1 VIVRFATT
9 AATNVHMQTE
19 SKRIEV
25 QFPANP
31 AANAL
36 IRITNQGVTVW
47 ERNAGDLQD
56 ALVLNEQ
63 TPFIENALEY
73 RGIPES
79 ALHE

>member
-1 VIVRFATT
+1 
-9 AATNVHMQTE
+9 MQTE

-25 QFPANP
+25 QFPAIP

-36 IRITNQGVTVW
+36 ISITNQGVTVQ
-47 ERNAGDLQD
+47 ERNARDLQD

-63 TPFIENALEY
+63 TPFIQNAPEY

-79 ALHE
+79 ALHD

>member
-1 VIVRFATT
+1 
-9 AATNVHMQTE
+9 MQTE

-25 QFPANP
+25 QFPAVP

-36 IRITNQGVTVW
+36 ISITTQGVTVR
-47 ERNAGDLQD
+47 ERNARDLED

-63 TPFIENALEY
+63 TPFIESAPEY

-79 ALHE
+79 ALHD